1 MISFH
6 SFYLLPFIAFIMT
19 LLLFF
24 SHKTREEF
32 SKNTWPLPT
41 NTTPTQTVNMPL
53 TSTTSCQNFCG
64 PTSRC
69 AITGQQCMSDLDCSG
84 CQPSG
89 PVPSSA
95 STDTAVPP
103 NDDAGK
109 LTVGVTPTYSPLTSG
124 FGTHAT
130 EVQPNSYVRPAQ
142 PNFGTNTWK
151 AMFQQGEAL
160 FKQRYAIPDLPPVF
174 PKRYSLTGD
183 FEEDGPFPSNAE
195 LPTPASTP
203 TVVAK

>member
-1 MISFH
+1 MISVY
-6 SFYLLPFIAFIMT
+6 SFYALFIIAFSMT

-24 SHKTREEF
+24 THKGHEGF
-32 SKNTWPLPT
+32 SNSGGTWPLPT

-64 PTSRC
+64 PNSRC

-95 STDTAVPP
+95 SGATVPP

-130 EVQPNSYVRPAQ
+130 EIQPGSYVRPAQ

-160 FKQRYAIPDLPPVF
+160 FNQRYAIPDLPPVF

-195 LPTPASTP
+195 LPMPTP
-203 TVVAK
+203 TPTTK